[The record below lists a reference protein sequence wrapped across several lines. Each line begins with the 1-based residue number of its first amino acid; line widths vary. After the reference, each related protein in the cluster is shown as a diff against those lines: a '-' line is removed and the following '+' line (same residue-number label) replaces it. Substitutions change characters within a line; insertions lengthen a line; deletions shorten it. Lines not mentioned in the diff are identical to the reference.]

1 MKIFDHFQHINL
13 TNDQRHALEKLHAFL
28 KSDEQ
33 VFILQGYAGSGKTTL
48 LKGLCIHLKNQK
60 VDFHLFTP
68 TGRSAMIL
76 SKKTHLS
83 ALTIH
88 KGIYNMDI
96 LKENPE
102 GDNFK
107 FYYNLKDNQDGSNAV
122 YLIDEASM
130 ISDNFSDDEF
140 FTFGSGHLLT
150 DLINYINPGKTQ
162 RKIIFIG
169 DNAQLPPIN
178 MNFSPAM
185 NSDYI
190 KNHCHMNSTESML
203 KEVVRQS
210 TESGILNIATSVREG
225 IENKIF
231 NTFEIKGDHK
241 DVIKINPDQFIE
253 YYKKVAK
260 ENSVVNVIIIT
271 HSNLQALEYNRLI
284 RFERFKDKSE
294 TIQKHD
300 ILINIRNNY
309 SGTIELLNG
318 MFLKVLEVGNIIYQK
333 NVIFKIENNETA
345 QRLLIFREVLVEI
358 DTVDGKKENLKTI
371 ILDNFLTSKEGKLDS
386 LDQRALYID
395 FKERMKEKNI
405 NTKTD
410 KFKEA
415 LKIDPYFNALQ
426 AKYGYAIT
434 CHKSQGGEWEN
445 VMVDFKIYIGKQT
458 LSYFRWAYTA
468 ITRSNKMLYCIDSP
482 SFNALSNFVVK
493 EIEKITKISSE
504 TFFVPQKVDNPKYF
518 IEYRKN
524 RIEYLTLEQ
533 EIILCAREFV
543 NQLEVTF
550 TKNENCIKV
559 HLWFNQNG
567 FTKTTYDIQA
577 SDDFLHVV
585 NEILLQSIIYESIP
599 FEPKFDFQRDLHY
612 YILEILDNLNLKL
625 TNIVQNLWND
635 TYYIKTGAESALLEF
650 SFDKKHN
657 YTSVQPKSTLGSED
671 EDLKKIINCLN

>member
-1 MKIFDHFQHINL
+1 M
-13 TNDQRHALEKLHAFL
+13 
-28 KSDEQ
+28 
-33 VFILQGYAGSGKTTL
+33 
-48 LKGLCIHLKNQK
+48 
-60 VDFHLFTP
+60 
-68 TGRSAMIL
+68 
-76 SKKTHLS
+76 
-83 ALTIH
+83 
-88 KGIYNMDI
+88 
-96 LKENPE
+96 
-102 GDNFK
+102 
-107 FYYNLKDNQDGSNAV
+107 
-122 YLIDEASM
+122 
-130 ISDNFSDDEF
+130 
-140 FTFGSGHLLT
+140 T

-203 KEVVRQS
+203 KEVVRQG

-284 RFERFKDKSE
+284 RLERFKDKSE

-445 VMVDFKIYIGKQT
+445 VMVDFKIY
-458 LSYFRWAYTA
+458 
-468 ITRSNKMLYCIDSP
+468 
-482 SFNALSNFVVK
+482 
-493 EIEKITKISSE
+493 
-504 TFFVPQKVDNPKYF
+504 
-518 IEYRKN
+518 
-524 RIEYLTLEQ
+524 
-533 EIILCAREFV
+533 
-543 NQLEVTF
+543 
-550 TKNENCIKV
+550 
-559 HLWFNQNG
+559 
-567 FTKTTYDIQA
+567 
-577 SDDFLHVV
+577 
-585 NEILLQSIIYESIP
+585 LL
-599 FEPKFDFQRDLHY
+599 
-612 YILEILDNLNLKL
+612 
-625 TNIVQNLWND
+625 V
-635 TYYIKTGAESALLEF
+635 A
-650 SFDKKHN
+650 
-657 YTSVQPKSTLGSED
+657 
-671 EDLKKIINCLN
+671 